1 MREPV
6 ACFPR
11 IFERMAPFVWRAL
24 RHLGVRRA
32 DLPDLC
38 QEVFIV
44 VHRRLPDF
52 DTTKSSLS
60 TWIYGICMRTAS
72 QYRRRSPHFREVSE
86 LDGREEWVGADQED
100 AYERGR
106 VREWLELALEQ
117 VGDEERAIFVLYE
130 LEELPMKEVA
140 AVIGCPI
147 QTAYS
152 RLHRARGRV
161 EKAFKAI
168 AKEKLPI

>member
-1 MREPV
+1 
-6 ACFPR
+6 
-11 IFERMAPFVWRAL
+11 MAPFVWRAL

-32 DLPDLC
+32 DLPDVC

-86 LDGREEWVGADQED
+86 LDAREEWVGADQHGAMYGEQQVQD
-100 AYERGR
+100 AAEG
-106 VREWLELALEQ
+106 
-117 VGDEERAIFVLYE
+117 
-130 LEELPMKEVA
+130 
-140 AVIGCPI
+140 
-147 QTAYS
+147 YS
-152 RLHRARGRV
+152 RLVDGQVFRENA
-161 EKAFKAI
+161 EDKS
-168 AKEKLPI
+168 